1 MEEHM
6 QNFLN
11 LIMNINSITPEN
23 AHDIL
28 NRVRIIYSSL
38 EQQPL
43 TFAMYKMA
51 EAIMKS
57 KEIN

>member
-1 MEEHM
+1 M